1 MQLSKYKSLQNKIYT
16 NYSTIAIILSAI
28 IWSIFKYYYPYPNL
42 TFDSYYYIEAAVSNS
57 DVSTW
62 PVGYSKFIRLV
73 GFFTHSGNALVT
85 LQYIILQLSL
95 LFLFITIRRI
105 FLLKK
110 WIYISIFIF
119 LLINPLFLYGSNHVM
134 SDTLFTALSMLWV
147 GQLIWII
154 YNPKPY
160 MVMTHAFLLLII
172 FTIRYSALYY
182 PVISTC
188 IFLLSYQPMKWKLLG
203 ITLMTLFLGGFIQY
217 TSKKMELVTGSRQFS
232 YTGGWKQANN
242 ALYMYEHTFTQ
253 NNGHIP
259 HQFKVIDSITQ
270 SYFSKPH
277 EQVDLL
283 EHLDVTQGT
292 WYTSFDPSPLRQY
305 MKVSRG
311 VDPAT
316 SDFKK
321 LAYFG
326 PFYKE
331 YGNYLIKTYP
341 LEFIQYVVMPNIFT
355 YYFPILEIYDTDQ
368 LAFSLMNSDFS
379 KMAQQWFNLTTISVS
394 ESLIHL
400 RAIVLSPYGM
410 IFTIVHISFLFT
422 YILFLLVNGYKGI
435 NRVYGLTVSL
445 LVAICTLNFIFI
457 ILVAPSVLRF
467 QLTVFILEFLNI
479 FLIINI
485 ISSNKSIKTTS

>member
-1 MQLSKYKSLQNKIYT
+1 MQLSNYKSLQNKIYT
-16 NYSTIAIILSAI
+16 NYCTIAIILSVI
-28 IWSIFKYYYPYPNL
+28 IWSIFKYYYQYPNL

-85 LQYIILQLSL
+85 LQYIILQSSL
-95 LFLFITIRRI
+95 LFLFLTIRRI

-110 WIYISIFIF
+110 WIYILIFTF
-119 LLINPLFLYGSNHVM
+119 LFINPLFLYGSNHVM
-134 SDTLFTALSMLWV
+134 SDTLFTALSILWV

-160 MVMTHAFLLLII
+160 MILTHAILLLII

-182 PVISTC
+182 PIISTC
-188 IFLLSYQPMKWKLLG
+188 IFLLSYQPMKWKFLG
-203 ITLMTLFLGGFIQY
+203 IALMMLFLGVFIQY
-217 TSKKMELVTGSRQFS
+217 TSHKMELVTRSRQFS

-242 ALYMYEHTFTQ
+242 ALYMYEHTFKQ
-253 NNGHIP
+253 NNNHIP
-259 HQFKVIDSITQ
+259 HRFKVIDSITQ

-277 EQVDLL
+277 AQIDLL

-326 PFYKE
+326 PFYKD
-331 YGNYLIKTYP
+331 YGNYLIKKYP
-341 LEFIQYVVMPNIFT
+341 LEFLKYVVVPNIIT
-355 YYFPILEIYDTDQ
+355 YFFPILEIYDTDQ
-368 LAFSLMNSDFS
+368 LAFTLMNSEFS
-379 KMAQQWFNLTTISVS
+379 KMAQQWFNLTTISVP
-394 ESLIHL
+394 ENLINL
-400 RAIVLSPYGM
+400 RAILLSPYGM
-410 IFTIVHISFLFT
+410 IFTAVHISFLFT
-422 YILFLLVNGYKGI
+422 YMLFLLVKGYKGI
-435 NRVYGLTVSL
+435 NRAYGLTVSL
-445 LVAICTLNFIFI
+445 LVAICILNFIFI

-467 QLTVFILEFLNI
+467 QLTVFTLEFINM

-485 ISSNKSIKTTS
+485 ISSNKSIN